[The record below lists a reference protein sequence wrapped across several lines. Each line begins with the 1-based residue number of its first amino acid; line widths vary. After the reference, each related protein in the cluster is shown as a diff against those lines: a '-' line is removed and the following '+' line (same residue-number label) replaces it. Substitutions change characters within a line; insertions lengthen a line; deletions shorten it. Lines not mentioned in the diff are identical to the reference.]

1 MKEKKTNSKKLTKEE
16 VSPIKEELKPID
28 IKAQQDLDRLT
39 EKYKEQKKEDLKENI
54 KIEPPIQNF
63 DPQQIEQE
71 VELLNQIYMQSF
83 KRNLPP
89 PAMLSYR
96 MGSLSYQKRK
106 GKSPLELLDRY
117 PMIYFAAFGLCIVND
132 IIQNLPKK
140 NPGSSEKNGSS
151 NSKNKDFESRKSQ
164 KEKSSDQVDIIGEV
178 KPIKLKFFDYKLLME
193 KLSDHRFEKRLKKV
207 AKIINS
213 DRFYFYYEGDSL
225 SFYDEYIKIIKIIT
239 NKRAI
244 NEDRDWANDRLI
256 ILDHIS
262 MHFAKAIESRINRRR
277 QN

>member
-1 MKEKKTNSKKLTKEE
+1 MKEKKINSKKLTKEE

-106 GKSPLELLDRY
+106 GQSPLELLDRY
-117 PMIYFAAFGLCIVND
+117 PMIYFAAF
-132 IIQNLPKK
+132 
-140 NPGSSEKNGSS
+140 
-151 NSKNKDFESRKSQ
+151 
-164 KEKSSDQVDIIGEV
+164 
-178 KPIKLKFFDYKLLME
+178 
-193 KLSDHRFEKRLKKV
+193 
-207 AKIINS
+207 
-213 DRFYFYYEGDSL
+213 
-225 SFYDEYIKIIKIIT
+225 
-239 NKRAI
+239 
-244 NEDRDWANDRLI
+244 
-256 ILDHIS
+256 
-262 MHFAKAIESRINRRR
+262 
-277 QN
+277 